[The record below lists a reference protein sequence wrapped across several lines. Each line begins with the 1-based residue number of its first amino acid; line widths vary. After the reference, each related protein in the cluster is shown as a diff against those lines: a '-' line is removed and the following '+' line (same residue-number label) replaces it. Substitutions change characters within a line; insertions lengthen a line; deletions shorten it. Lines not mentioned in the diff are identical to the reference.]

1 MTGGGRPR
9 AAGHQRSLGLRAARR
24 PVGGGRSGRGRSP
37 RPRGFEGGRWAAGL
51 GQRTLSLPQAAARG
65 GLGAPAAGSPMV
77 LLPRGAGRLLSG
89 RSRGPGRGPDCLG
102 VRCPP
107 AAAAGCPPRPS
118 ACLYCSALLGSL
130 LFIFPP
136 PSHPPC
142 LPTSSLPCS
151 LARSLALSLA
161 TSLPACLLA
170 RSLAPPLA
178 PAAAATS
185 PAPPPAPAP
194 SVLANNDPGS
204 SELHSRSRRPPAR
217 CGHPAARRCL
227 LRGPRGPPGAEPE
240 PRPIVRAEL
249 GRLPEPRRKSPGEE
263 AAEQGAGPRGSLG
276 ALRPHCAQQVPGRGH
291 LLRPTPFPG
300 VRGESQT
307 ARLPPYISRSVPSAG
322 LTTVPRGWT
331 SSPSSNKIPVF
342 LPS

>member
-178 PAAAATS
+178 PPPPPPRRLLPRLPLPQSWPTMTRAAPSST
-185 PAPPPAPAP
+185 PAPAGP
-194 SVLANNDPGS
+194 RLAAGTRLRDAAFS
-204 SELHSRSRRPPAR
+204 
-217 CGHPAARRCL
+217 AAR
-227 LRGPRGPPGAEPE
+227 A
-240 PRPIVRAEL
+240 
-249 GRLPEPRRKSPGEE
+249 
-263 AAEQGAGPRGSLG
+263 
-276 ALRPHCAQQVPGRGH
+276 ALRE
-291 LLRPTPFPG
+291 L
-300 VRGESQT
+300 
-307 ARLPPYISRSVPSAG
+307 
-322 LTTVPRGWT
+322 
-331 SSPSSNKIPVF
+331 SPSPDLLF
-342 LPS
+342 APS